1 MHSFIKSSTSS
12 SDSKSFSLFSSSFPS
27 SRGSRSAPQKSLF
40 PCSSF
45 LFFAHRRCTST
56 CALSSHGRRRNSHSG
71 LWQDVCTRQ
80 RAWWWFPSDII
91 VVMTTTTTTISKSTT
106 MQSSLPPL
114 SRCSFCCGPRKSQS
128 PDRTNERTN
137 EEVDDEIN
145 PKEKERFSKI
155 LYNCI
160 KRTLNTCFKKT
171 NNNA

>member
-27 SRGSRSAPQKSLF
+27 SRGSRSAPQTSF
-40 PCSSF
+40 FRFSSF
-45 LFFAHRRCTST
+45 LFFAHRRCAST

-80 RAWWWFPSDII
+80 RAWWWFPSDINI
-91 VVMTTTTTTISKSTT
+91 VVMTTTTTTTISKSTT

-114 SRCSFCCGPRKSQS
+114 SRCSFCCCGPRKSQS
-128 PDRTNERTN
+128 PDTERTNERTN
-137 EEVDDEIN
+137 EEVADEIN

-155 LYNCI
+155 LYTCI
-160 KRTLNTCFKKT
+160 KKP
-171 NNNA
+171 